1 MFNRPI
7 ISSGLRIHPQ
17 TSDPRPLTPMHCT
30 ACSADVPVD
39 ATFCPKCG
47 QRIANVAAAPA
58 VGPVA
63 AAPAPADRLRGG
75 QHAVPH
81 EEEKELWRGGYSS
94 KAMIGGWIFAV
105 LITVLAAIGAVLLPS
120 PMTWIA
126 ALVVVVLVWLFP
138 LFKLGTMRLSVE
150 YTLTTQRFL
159 HKKGFLHRVADQIL
173 LVDVDDITYEQGPIG
188 RLLNFGTITLR
199 AKDMSLAGKGSQ
211 EGNLTLVPVDN
222 VQQVANLIDEARRE
236 ERRKRAIYMAQV

>member
-1 MFNRPI
+1 MLCPSCHTEI
-7 ISSGLRIHPQ
+7 PA
-17 TSDPRPLTPMHCT
+17 D
-30 ACSADVPVD
+30 SA
-39 ATFCPKCG
+39 FCPKCG
-47 QRIANVAAAPA
+47 QRIGNAPAAAATPAAVAATP
-58 VGPVA
+58 
-63 AAPAPADRLRGG
+63 AAPVDRLQPG

-94 KAMIGGWIFAV
+94 KAMIGGWIFAGIV
-105 LITVLAAIGAVLLPS
+105 TLAAAIAAVMLPN
-120 PMTWIA
+120 PVTWIA
-126 ALVVVVLVWLFP
+126 ALVIVALVWLIP
-138 LFKLGTMRLSVE
+138 LFKLGAMRLSVE

-199 AKDMSLAGKGSQ
+199 AKDMSLASKGSS